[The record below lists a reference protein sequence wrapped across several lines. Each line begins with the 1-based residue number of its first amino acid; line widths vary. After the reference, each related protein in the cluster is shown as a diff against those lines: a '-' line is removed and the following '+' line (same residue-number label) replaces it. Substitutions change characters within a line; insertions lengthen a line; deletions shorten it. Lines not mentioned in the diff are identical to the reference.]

1 MKKIISILLISGF
14 LITGC
19 DANSLKITHLDSTG
33 QPENVQTHF
42 DLICDDKVILIS
54 VTELTFNR
62 DGNVWYFYSS
72 NEPGVYTQK
81 RGEVCI
87 QQTVKL

>member
-1 MKKIISILLISGF
+1 MKKIISILLISSF
-14 LITGC
+14 FITGC

-54 VTELTFNR
+54 VTELTFSR
-62 DGNVWYFYSS
+62 EGNVWFFYTS
-72 NEPGVYTQK
+72 NDEGVYSQK
-81 RGEVCI
+81 SGEFCI
-87 QQTVKL
+87 KKPII